1 MSEEVKN
8 YEMVNH
14 PAHYNNYDVEVIDM
28 IKRIWGIDAAILW
41 CEITAFKYRMRMG
54 TKPGNSIEQDLTKEK
69 WYLNKKDELTK
80 ELDINTDEW
89 TETSYILDVSK
100 NNKEVEKKTTN
111 PIVGDKVEAPLF
123 STPTTQEYITVNKEN

>member
-28 IKRIWGIDAAILW
+28 INRIWGIDAAILW

-80 ELDINTDEW
+80 ELDINIDEW
-89 TETSYILDVSK
+89 TENSYILDVSK
-100 NNKEVEKKTTN
+100 NNKDVEKTTN
-111 PIVGDKVEAPLF
+111 PIVSDKVETPLF
-123 STPTTQEYITVNKEN
+123 STTTTQEYITVNKEN